1 MPTQLLITAAIAA
14 VALIGWIVMLRVVTA
29 GEPVDLADLFR
40 NPAELPWP
48 RGVQE
53 EEPQPWRLELLDR
66 RSPTALADRA
76 RQGSRKASPKVLV
89 PEDRAA

>member
-1 MPTQLLITAAIAA
+1 
-14 VALIGWIVMLRVVTA
+14 
-29 GEPVDLADLFR
+29 
-40 NPAELPWP
+40 LPWP

-66 RSPTALADRA
+66 RPPTALADRA
-76 RQGSRKASPKVLV
+76 PQGSRKASPKVLV